1 MISIDRRL
9 FSHINWP
16 LLGLLL
22 LLFSVGVLNLYSAG
36 GVRVEGGVTVQPFWQ
51 KQLVWGG
58 LGLLCMLAFMSVSYE
73 KFKSLCWPL
82 YGVTVVLLLAVD
94 IMGRTYLGAQRW
106 LSVGGVSFQPSEVAK
121 LCVLLVASRLLS
133 RRADPLDWGEL
144 FTVLGI
150 ALIPVALVVV
160 QPDLGTGMN
169 ILLLLG
175 GLVLYRGLTLRVLRV
190 LLIVVPALPFLAW
203 EFLLLDYQKDR
214 VMSFLDPSSDPRGSG
229 WQVIQSQIAIG
240 SGEMWGKGYLS
251 GTQGQ
256 LRFLPEKHTD
266 FAVAI
271 LGEEWGFVG
280 AVVLLSLFTLFLY
293 SIFLTAR
300 DAKDRFGSFL
310 AAGVFFYFFCL
321 FTINLGMVLG
331 MMPVVGLPLPF
342 VSYGGSSTLV
352 NFSLVGLVCNV
363 SMRRFVFK
371 QHRSLH
377 IKT

>member
-16 LLGLLL
+16 LLGLAL
-22 LLFSVGVLNLYSAG
+22 LLFGIGVLNLYSAG
-36 GVRVEGGVTVQPFWQ
+36 GVRVGGGVTVQPFWQ
-51 KQLVWGG
+51 KQLMWGG
-58 LGLLCMLAFMSVSYE
+58 LGLLLMLAFMSVSYD

-82 YGVTVVLLLAVD
+82 YAATIVLLLAVD
-94 IMGRTYLGAQRW
+94 ILGRTYLGAQRW
-106 LSVGGVSFQPSEVAK
+106 LSIGGFSFQPSEVAK

-133 RRADPLDWGEL
+133 RRAEPLGWGEL

-150 ALIPVALVVV
+150 VLLPVGLVVV

-169 ILLLLG
+169 ILLLLS
-175 GLVLYRGLTLRVLRV
+175 GLILYRGLTMRVLRV
-190 LLIVVPALPFLAW
+190 LLVILPTLPFLAW
-203 EFLLLDYQKDR
+203 EFLLLDYQKER
-214 VMSFLDPSSDPRGSG
+214 VTGFLDPSSDPRGAG

-271 LGEEWGFVG
+271 FGEEWGFVG
-280 AVVLLSLFTLFLY
+280 TVVLLSLFTLFLY

-331 MMPVVGLPLPF
+331 LMPVVGLPLPF
-342 VSYGGSSTLV
+342 ISYGGSATLV
-352 NFSLVGLVCNV
+352 NFCLVGLVCNV